1 MFDMAI
7 SEETVRQVAKLA
19 KLEFEEEDIHSFTD
33 ELDDIVEMVEKLD
46 SLDTEGIEP
55 TYHGIVHKN
64 IWREDKAVK
73 GTDRDVLFSNLKNH
87 KDGYI
92 EVPAMLDNGEGEA

>member
-1 MFDMAI
+1 MAI
-7 SEETVRQVAKLA
+7 SEETVKQVAKLA

-33 ELDDIVEMVEKLD
+33 EMDNIIEMVEKLE
-46 SLDTEGIEP
+46 SLDTEGVEA
-55 TYHGIVHKN
+55 TYHGIMHKN

-73 GTDRDVLFSNLKNH
+73 GKDREELFSNLKNH

-92 EVPAMLDNGEGEA
+92 EVPAMLDNGESGA